1 MKRILSFVLASVLML
16 GLASCGNSSAPGNN
30 ANNGNGSGASSTGE
44 GYDKLN
50 LKISYA
56 TGDTGMD
63 GIVAIK
69 FEELVEERSGGAIQ
83 IERFPNCQL
92 VGGNMERHVE
102 MMVAGGAFE
111 LAIIST
117 SSFNTVD
124 NRFYIAGTPFLFPT
138 YDAMWECMDSTG
150 GEFMNDVYADYNI
163 KRLDTFP
170 NGLQHIANDK
180 REITCVADMKDLKM
194 RAYGDTQMKLQ
205 RALGADPVNM
215 RWSELY
221 SALQTGTV
229 DGNTNGYQTMYS
241 GSFTEVQHYIT
252 ECGIIASTYD
262 IMANMGNWNSWS
274 AATQELLQECATEA
288 AHYGR
293 DYMVEEEAKCKQ
305 AFLDAGCTITVLN
318 EEQLQEFKDAAVD
331 VINECKEL
339 AGPEAC
345 VAYGLD

>member
-1 MKRILSFVLASVLML
+1 
-16 GLASCGNSSAPGNN
+16 
-30 ANNGNGSGASSTGE
+30 
-44 GYDKLN
+44 
-50 LKISYA
+50 
-56 TGDTGMD
+56 
-63 GIVAIK
+63 
-69 FEELVEERSGGAIQ
+69 
-83 IERFPNCQL
+83 
-92 VGGNMERHVE
+92 
-102 MMVAGGAFE
+102 
-111 LAIIST
+111 
-117 SSFNTVD
+117 
-124 NRFYIAGTPFLFPT
+124 
-138 YDAMWECMDSTG
+138 
-150 GEFMNDVYADYNI
+150 
-163 KRLDTFP
+163 
-170 NGLQHIANDK
+170 
-180 REITCVADMKDLKM
+180 M

-215 RWSELY
+215 SWSELY